1 MMKEF
6 REFGIMKEFRV
17 YSYCVFYLALL
28 PCFLQFP
35 LAAQEEKWEIEDLIV
50 NREAL
55 NEDEELLPDLWNLWR
70 NDIRKEIWSGGAVV
84 RSPTVEMDREETD
97 EGAPMLHIRIPVKE
111 TGVYTVVVHGPNR
124 PVGVSFDEGL
134 TWRCVTQRVLLKN
147 IVLEQGELDVCFDD
161 RYAAV
166 PPQTLGPT
174 YLDYVLLTRH
184 DAAENGVYNGGFE
197 NAEARKDGG
206 VQGWIW
212 FQRKKEGEVK
222 IVKEG
227 HESAHSLHVVSPPG
241 PGRDWA
247 VESMSRLPV
256 SIGEMVEMSAW
267 VKRIGGARTFRL
279 EMVSYSKGERV
290 SWRLACSRRVPR
302 HAKPGE
308 WTRIYGY
315 ATVGE
320 GVDQVS
326 VRLVGAHEVELQLDD
341 VRLVKMKELRP
352 VIPPEVEMHVH
363 VPKGYDANRP
373 EKWRALVLFG
383 GRNNSPK
390 DEITNRLGWADW
402 SDRNGVFLIAPD
414 FDDDEYWKPQD
425 WSGTAFEAAL
435 EKLKGKYNICTDKL
449 LFYGYSEGSQ
459 ASCLFPNWNPNTCRA
474 WVSHACGVFWK
485 PEGDMPEMPPGLVTC
500 GDADQKRYVLGR
512 EFVKACRQMGVPVLW
527 KTLHNHGHDVPEASL
542 KLARTFLLHWHSH
555 HLEDLGLKSENIED
569 EIFIGDDST
578 EFFYPEDSPMV
589 KDIAR
594 DNRVELSG
602 RAIAEAWGR
611 PGR

>member
-50 NREAL
+50 NREAR

-134 TWRCVTQRVLLKN
+134 TWRCVTQRVMLKN
-147 IVLEQGELDVCFDD
+147 VVLEQGELDVWFDD

-184 DAAENGVYNGGFE
+184 DVAENGVYNGGFE
-197 NAEARKDGG
+197 NTEPRKDGG

-222 IVKEG
+222 IVNEG
-227 HESAHSLHVVSPPG
+227 HESAHSLHVVSPAG

-267 VKRIGGARTFRL
+267 VKRIGGVRTFRL
-279 EMVSYSKGERV
+279 EMVSYAKGERV

-302 HAKPGE
+302 HAKPGK
-308 WTRIYGY
+308 WIRIYGY

-363 VPKGYDANRP
+363 VPKGYEANRP

-390 DEITNRLGWADW
+390 DEITNRLGWVDW

-414 FDDDEYWKPQD
+414 FDDDE
-425 WSGTAFEAAL
+425 
-435 EKLKGKYNICTDKL
+435 
-449 LFYGYSEGSQ
+449 
-459 ASCLFPNWNPNTCRA
+459 
-474 WVSHACGVFWK
+474 
-485 PEGDMPEMPPGLVTC
+485 
-500 GDADQKRYVLGR
+500 
-512 EFVKACRQMGVPVLW
+512 
-527 KTLHNHGHDVPEASL
+527 
-542 KLARTFLLHWHSH
+542 
-555 HLEDLGLKSENIED
+555 
-569 EIFIGDDST
+569 
-578 EFFYPEDSPMV
+578 
-589 KDIAR
+589 
-594 DNRVELSG
+594 
-602 RAIAEAWGR
+602 
-611 PGR
+611 